1 VAALLAVGVVPAC
14 SDDDRDRVPTRRPT
28 LLAVL
33 TDGQLVRTTLPGGTR
48 TVRLSRTRSRPVS
61 GRLLAVTPDGRHVAV
76 LTVPDASPGGVITVL
91 TLPDLRIAR
100 RLRLP
105 ADSRTTATAAVSPE
119 PDRVVV
125 VGERLTAAGGRIPV
139 GWVVQVPSGD
149 VVARWSIPKPPLRN
163 WTPFDAAVAAAS
175 NRLYVSYPGTCD
187 GSGGGCTT
195 GVDVVSWESG
205 ELLCRGPRVPAT
217 GCIADLHGEVAA
229 IGAGVLGTIAEDQS
243 IVRADADGQIAER
256 WPTDLA
262 RNHLMRFAYDEAGER
277 IFALGSCLY
286 TGGLARIDLQAGLRW
301 RRGEGGAG
309 QPGLCGER
317 IAARDG
323 DVAFSAGPE
332 FAGSSGSEITVVDAV
347 SGQVRAR
354 LPTDAPVADLV
365 LVG

>member
-1 VAALLAVGVVPAC
+1 VVALLAVGVVPAC
-14 SDDDRDRVPTRRPT
+14 ADDDRDRVPAARPT

-33 TDGQLVRTTLPGGTR
+33 TDGQLMRTTLPGVTR
-48 TVRLSRTRSRPVS
+48 TARLSRTPSRAVS

-76 LTVPDASPGGVITVL
+76 LTVPEASTGGVITVL

-105 ADSRTTATAAVSPE
+105 ADGRTTATAAVSPE
-119 PDRVVV
+119 PDRLVVI
-125 VGERLTAAGGRIPV
+125 GERRTAAGGRIPV
-139 GWVVQVPSGD
+139 GWVLHVASGS
-149 VVARWSIPKPPLRN
+149 VIARWSIPKPPSFN
-163 WTPFDAAVAAAS
+163 WTPFDAAVAAGS
-175 NRLYVSYPGTCD
+175 NRLYISYHGGCD
-187 GSGGGCTT
+187 GSGGCTT
-195 GVDVVSWESG
+195 GVDAVSWESG
-205 ELLCRGPRVPAT
+205 ELLCRGGRMPGT

-229 IGAGVLGTIAEDQS
+229 IEAGVLGTIADDQS
-243 IVRADADGQIAER
+243 IVRADADGQIVER

-286 TGGLARIDLQAGLRW
+286 TGGLARIDLKAGLRW

-332 FAGSSGSEITVVDAV
+332 FAGSSGSEITVVDAAT
-347 SGQVRAR
+347 GQVRAR
-354 LPTDAPVADLV
+354 LPTAAPVADLV
-365 LVG
+365 LVR